1 LTVAA
6 ATATLGA
13 HDSPLARGS
22 LPLVILQDPSGLIQQ
37 TARVNDIAEAVRLA
51 VVPVFLLTAVS
62 GMLNVFAGRLARIV
76 DRARALETLLPAA
89 VERAAE
95 ELHRKLYVLSRRAK
109 LVNTSITLCTI
120 CSLLVCTMIGVMFI
134 GAVLQLDVYRLV
146 ALLFGLA
153 MVAFIV
159 ALIAFLREIFI
170 ATQNL
175 RIGPH

>member
-1 LTVAA
+1 
-6 ATATLGA
+6 
-13 HDSPLARGS
+13 
-22 LPLVILQDPSGLIQQ
+22 
-37 TARVNDIAEAVRLA
+37 
-51 VVPVFLLTAVS
+51 
-62 GMLNVFAGRLARIV
+62 
-76 DRARALETLLPAA
+76 
-89 VERAAE
+89 
-95 ELHRKLYVLSRRAK
+95 VLSRRAK